1 MIKKNN
7 SLDKINVVGDRVL
20 VKPRKE
26 SEKTDSGLYLPPGV
40 REKEKVQY
48 GYIVK
53 SGPGYPIPI
62 AIENDQPWKTD
73 DEKIKYIPLQ
83 VKQGDLAVFLQG
95 GAYEVIYQGEKYN
108 LYVRDQKIF
117 KEGEKARNSLEHDR
131 PPRFIDKQTFFI
143 QYMSY
148 LPKAVRL
155 KYKKVSKLIAKEDQT
170 KLSKMKNSYRKISSL
185 NKMISL
191 ISNIDK

>member
-1 MIKKNN
+1 MINKNN

-53 SGPGYPIPI
+53 SGPGYPIPV

-73 DEKIKYIPLQ
+73 DEKIKYVPLQ

-95 GAYEVIYQGEKYN
+95 GAYEVIYQGEKY
-108 LYVRDQKIF
+108 
-117 KEGEKARNSLEHDR
+117 
-131 PPRFIDKQTFFI
+131 FIVPQ
-143 QYMSY
+143 
-148 LPKAVRL
+148 
-155 KYKKVSKLIAKEDQT
+155 
-170 KLSKMKNSYRKISSL
+170 SSIL
-185 NKMISL
+185 MIEREEF
-191 ISNIDK
+191 

>member
-73 DEKIKYIPLQ
+73 DEKIKYLPLQ

-95 GAYEVIYQGEKYN
+95 GAYEVIYQGEKY
-108 LYVRDQKIF
+108 
-117 KEGEKARNSLEHDR
+117 
-131 PPRFIDKQTFFI
+131 FIVPQ
-143 QYMSY
+143 
-148 LPKAVRL
+148 
-155 KYKKVSKLIAKEDQT
+155 
-170 KLSKMKNSYRKISSL
+170 SSIL
-185 NKMISL
+185 MIEREQF
-191 ISNIDK
+191 

>member
-7 SLDKINVVGDRVL
+7 SLEKINVVGDRVL

-48 GYIVK
+48 GYSVK
-53 SGPGYPIPI
+53 SGPGYPIPV

-73 DEKIKYIPLQ
+73 DEKIKYVPLQ

-95 GAYEVIYQGEKYN
+95 GAYEVIYQGEKY
-108 LYVRDQKIF
+108 
-117 KEGEKARNSLEHDR
+117 
-131 PPRFIDKQTFFI
+131 FIVPQ
-143 QYMSY
+143 
-148 LPKAVRL
+148 
-155 KYKKVSKLIAKEDQT
+155 
-170 KLSKMKNSYRKISSL
+170 SSIL
-185 NKMISL
+185 MIEREEF
-191 ISNIDK
+191 

>member
-73 DEKIKYIPLQ
+73 DEKIKYVPLQ
-83 VKQGDLAVFLQG
+83 VKQGDLAVFLKG
-95 GAYEVIYQGEKYN
+95 GAYEVIYQGEKY
-108 LYVRDQKIF
+108 
-117 KEGEKARNSLEHDR
+117 
-131 PPRFIDKQTFFI
+131 FIVPQ
-143 QYMSY
+143 
-148 LPKAVRL
+148 
-155 KYKKVSKLIAKEDQT
+155 
-170 KLSKMKNSYRKISSL
+170 SSIL
-185 NKMISL
+185 MIEREEF
-191 ISNIDK
+191 

>member
-62 AIENDQPWKTD
+62 AFENDQPWKTD
-73 DEKIKYIPLQ
+73 DEKIKYVPLQ

-95 GAYEVIYQGEKYN
+95 GAYEVIYQGEKY
-108 LYVRDQKIF
+108 
-117 KEGEKARNSLEHDR
+117 
-131 PPRFIDKQTFFI
+131 FIVPQ
-143 QYMSY
+143 
-148 LPKAVRL
+148 
-155 KYKKVSKLIAKEDQT
+155 
-170 KLSKMKNSYRKISSL
+170 SSIL
-185 NKMISL
+185 MIEREQF
-191 ISNIDK
+191 

>member
-7 SLDKINVVGDRVL
+7 SLEKINVVGDRVL

-53 SGPGYPIPI
+53 SGPGYPIPV
-62 AIENDQPWKTD
+62 AVENDQPWKSD
-73 DEKIKYIPLQ
+73 DEKIKYVPLQ

-95 GAYEVIYQGEKYN
+95 GAYEVIYQGEKY
-108 LYVRDQKIF
+108 
-117 KEGEKARNSLEHDR
+117 
-131 PPRFIDKQTFFI
+131 FIVPQ
-143 QYMSY
+143 
-148 LPKAVRL
+148 
-155 KYKKVSKLIAKEDQT
+155 
-170 KLSKMKNSYRKISSL
+170 SSIL
-185 NKMISL
+185 MIEREEF
-191 ISNIDK
+191 

>member
-1 MIKKNN
+1 MNNKNN
-7 SLDKINVVGDRVL
+7 SLEKINVVGDRVL

-48 GYIVK
+48 GYFVK

-95 GAYEVIYQGEKYN
+95 GAYEVIYQGEKY
-108 LYVRDQKIF
+108 
-117 KEGEKARNSLEHDR
+117 
-131 PPRFIDKQTFFI
+131 FIVPQSSI
-143 QYMSY
+143 LMIE
-148 LPKAVRL
+148 R
-155 KYKKVSKLIAKEDQT
+155 EDF
-170 KLSKMKNSYRKISSL
+170 
-185 NKMISL
+185 
-191 ISNIDK
+191 

>member
-7 SLDKINVVGDRVL
+7 SLDKINGVGDRVL

-53 SGPGYPIPI
+53 SGPGYPIPV

-73 DEKIKYIPLQ
+73 DEKIKYVPLQ

-95 GAYEVIYQGEKYN
+95 GAYEVIYQGEKY
-108 LYVRDQKIF
+108 
-117 KEGEKARNSLEHDR
+117 
-131 PPRFIDKQTFFI
+131 FIVPQ
-143 QYMSY
+143 
-148 LPKAVRL
+148 
-155 KYKKVSKLIAKEDQT
+155 
-170 KLSKMKNSYRKISSL
+170 SSIL
-185 NKMISL
+185 MIEREEF
-191 ISNIDK
+191 

>member
-62 AIENDQPWKTD
+62 AFENDQPWKTD
-73 DEKIKYIPLQ
+73 DEKIKYVPLQ
-83 VKQGDLAVFLQG
+83 VKQGDLAVFSQG
-95 GAYEVIYQGEKYN
+95 GAYEVIYQGEKY
-108 LYVRDQKIF
+108 
-117 KEGEKARNSLEHDR
+117 
-131 PPRFIDKQTFFI
+131 FIVPQ
-143 QYMSY
+143 
-148 LPKAVRL
+148 
-155 KYKKVSKLIAKEDQT
+155 
-170 KLSKMKNSYRKISSL
+170 SSIL
-185 NKMISL
+185 MIEREQF
-191 ISNIDK
+191 

>member
-7 SLDKINVVGDRVL
+7 SLEKINVVGDRVL
-20 VKPRKE
+20 IKPRKE

-73 DEKIKYIPLQ
+73 DEKIKYLPLQ

-95 GAYEVIYQGEKYN
+95 GAYEVIYQGEKYFIVPQSSI
-108 LYVRDQKIF
+108 LMIERD
-117 KEGEKARNSLEHDR
+117 ESL
-131 PPRFIDKQTFFI
+131 F
-143 QYMSY
+143 
-148 LPKAVRL
+148 
-155 KYKKVSKLIAKEDQT
+155 
-170 KLSKMKNSYRKISSL
+170 N
-185 NKMISL
+185 
-191 ISNIDK
+191 

>member
-73 DEKIKYIPLQ
+73 DEKIKYVPLQ

-95 GAYEVIYQGEKYN
+95 GAYEVIYQGEKY
-108 LYVRDQKIF
+108 
-117 KEGEKARNSLEHDR
+117 
-131 PPRFIDKQTFFI
+131 FIVPQ
-143 QYMSY
+143 
-148 LPKAVRL
+148 
-155 KYKKVSKLIAKEDQT
+155 
-170 KLSKMKNSYRKISSL
+170 SSIL
-185 NKMISL
+185 MIEREEF
-191 ISNIDK
+191 

>member
-53 SGPGYPIPI
+53 SGPGYPIPV

-73 DEKIKYIPLQ
+73 DEKIKVYICTKENLVSHFIIIFTNYVPKLQ
-83 VKQGDLAVFLQG
+83 
-95 GAYEVIYQGEKYN
+95 
-108 LYVRDQKIF
+108 
-117 KEGEKARNSLEHDR
+117 
-131 PPRFIDKQTFFI
+131 T
-143 QYMSY
+143 
-148 LPKAVRL
+148 
-155 KYKKVSKLIAKEDQT
+155 
-170 KLSKMKNSYRKISSL
+170 
-185 NKMISL
+185 NK
-191 ISNIDK
+191 

>member
-48 GYIVK
+48 VYIVK
-53 SGPGYPIPI
+53 SGPGYPIPV

-73 DEKIKYIPLQ
+73 DEKIKYVPLQ

-95 GAYEVIYQGEKYN
+95 GAYEVIYQGEKY
-108 LYVRDQKIF
+108 
-117 KEGEKARNSLEHDR
+117 
-131 PPRFIDKQTFFI
+131 FIVPQ
-143 QYMSY
+143 
-148 LPKAVRL
+148 
-155 KYKKVSKLIAKEDQT
+155 
-170 KLSKMKNSYRKISSL
+170 SSIL
-185 NKMISL
+185 MIEREEF
-191 ISNIDK
+191 